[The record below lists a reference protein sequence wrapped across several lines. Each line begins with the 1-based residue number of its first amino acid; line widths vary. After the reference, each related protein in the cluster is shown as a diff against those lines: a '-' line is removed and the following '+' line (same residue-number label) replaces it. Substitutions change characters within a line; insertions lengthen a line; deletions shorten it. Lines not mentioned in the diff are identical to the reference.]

1 MDGATDRDE
10 YGLEQEG
17 HGPELGRSSERTQS
31 ADQAPPPVEPASGTG
46 IEAMVTSSRD
56 GHGARWQQIQGSFVD
71 EPRRALEE
79 ADRLVTEVLDQVAR
93 AAAREREQLSRSWSG
108 SDDTEAMRLSLR
120 RYRQLFEFALR

>member
-1 MDGATDRDE
+1 MEGATDRDD
-10 YGLEQEG
+10 Y
-17 HGPELGRSSERTQS
+17 GPEREGRDPAQGRSPERTQS
-31 ADQAPPPVEPASGTG
+31 ADQAPPRVEPAPGTG
-46 IEAMVTSSRD
+46 IEAVVTGSRD

-71 EPRRALEE
+71 EPRQALEE
-79 ADRLVTEVLDQVAR
+79 ADRLVREVLDEVAR